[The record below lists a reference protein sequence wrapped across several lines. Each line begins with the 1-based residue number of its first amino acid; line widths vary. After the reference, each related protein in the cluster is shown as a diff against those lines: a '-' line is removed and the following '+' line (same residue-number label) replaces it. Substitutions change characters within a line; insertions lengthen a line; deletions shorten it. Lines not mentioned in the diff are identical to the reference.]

1 MSLVWSPDIR
11 NFQCTILSYF
21 EAFLM
26 KLFKYI
32 LSTSNTTKNFD
43 SKTQRILVFKATR
56 LLALREYVV
65 LRVSVPEIFSHWMNQ
80 EMTQLSFA
88 GYPKMFVL
96 NFHRQLNCP
105 NWPDSRITIVC
116 NQTGK
121 VGQFGLETV
130 N

>member
-1 MSLVWSPDIR
+1 
-11 NFQCTILSYF
+11 
-21 EAFLM
+21 M
-26 KLFKYI
+26 KLFEYI
-32 LSTSNTTKNFD
+32 LSTSNTTKKILTQKL
-43 SKTQRILVFKATR
+43 KTLVFKATR

-65 LRVSVPEIFSHWMNQ
+65 FRVSVPEIFSHWMNQ

-105 NWPDSRITIVC
+105 NWPDSRITSVC